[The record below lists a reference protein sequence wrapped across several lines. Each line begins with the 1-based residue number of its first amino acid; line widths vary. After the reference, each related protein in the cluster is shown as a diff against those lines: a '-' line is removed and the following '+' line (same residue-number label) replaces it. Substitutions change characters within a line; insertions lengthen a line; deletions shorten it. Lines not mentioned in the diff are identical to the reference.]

1 MNEQINYVEWLWPK
15 EIAELGNAFEKTAK
29 EGPDGILRMK
39 ATDLGKVIFSN
50 FLGKLL

>member
-1 MNEQINYVEWLWPK
+1 MNEQINYTEWLWPK

-39 ATDLGKVIFSN
+39 AKDLGKVIFSN
-50 FLGKLL
+50 FFR